1 MGGGVFGGGGGS
13 VWCGGRVAKG
23 QAVGGLKGCKGA
35 NSRGGSSTEFF
46 LQFEFRFRNGLGRIL
61 ALQSFRITH
70 LINAEVL
77 AKFCTTRETK
87 IKWKK
92 TL

>member
-1 MGGGVFGGGGGS
+1 MGSKGRTLGGE
-13 VWCGGRVAKG
+13 
-23 QAVGGLKGCKGA
+23 LKG
-35 NSRGGSSTEFF
+35 TF
-46 LQFEFRFRNGLGRIL
+46 LQFEFRFRNGLDRTL

-70 LINAEVL
+70 LIDAEVF

-92 TL
+92 VHFIVISYLL